1 MRDARVTVL
10 PLQTISADGTYYGST
25 LNLLADYAGNSHIYG
40 TSLYGLPVECIVKNV
55 VTATGD
61 GFTITFSFQVGDDG
75 NSWDEHEE
83 FQTITVDTDGKF
95 LNQNDSNSVSTLT
108 RAKAN
113 GRLKTAR
120 GYGRVKI
127 VVSGISNGETFDVS
141 GFLSD
146 GTNPMNDGKFR

>member
-1 MRDARVTVL
+1 MRDSRVTIL
-10 PLQTISADGTYYGST
+10 PSTTITADGTYYGST
-25 LNLLADYAGNSHIYG
+25 ISLLADYAGNSHIYG
-40 TSLYGLPVECIVKNV
+40 TSFYGLPIECIVKSV
-55 VTATGD
+55 VTGTGD

-75 NSWDEHEE
+75 SSWDEHEE
-83 FQTITVDTDGKF
+83 FQTITVDTNGAF

-120 GYGRVKI
+120 AYGRVKI
-127 VVSGISNGETFDVS
+127 VTSGMSGGEQFAVS